1 MSGSSDLQGTLFQ
14 IKKLTAVVIIQRP
27 ISRESPRYRFIDS
40 AVLLLLAAAGRYST
54 VESATLKGA
63 MDSGGMPWFLCSLS
77 AVILILVL
85 ALRGIQRIYY
95 LLRGHSHMSL
105 SYRPRL
111 ETWKFFKTNNIPVL
125 DSSTRSVLDRTH
137 LYYKRIGTG
146 PKVIVHSNGVGT
158 DFFIWLPMMQ
168 NVLRCDPLFFEK
180 YTIIALAHR
189 GLFVS
194 DGDGP
199 SRVNITLRNCASDVQ
214 DVLKH
219 AGQNISP

>member
-1 MSGSSDLQGTLFQ
+1 VPIPKIDDS
-14 IKKLTAVVIIQRP
+14 IVEVQRP
-27 ISRESPRYRFIDS
+27 ISRESPAYRFIGPLTGWNS
-40 AVLLLLAAAGRYST
+40 RIFT
-54 VESATLKGA
+54 NPGA
-63 MDSGGMPWFLCSLS
+63 LVGTMDNGGMITFLCSYG
-77 AVILILVL
+77 AVALIVVL
-85 ALRGIQRIYY
+85 ALRGMQRIYY
-95 LLRGHSHMSL
+95 LLRGHTHKSL

-111 ETWKFFKTNNIPVL
+111 ETWEFFRRNNIPVKE
-125 DSSTRSVLDRTH
+125 SSTRSVLDRTH

-146 PKVIVHSNGVGT
+146 PKIIVHSNGVGT

-168 NVLRCDPLFFEK
+168 NVLRCDPSFFEK

-219 AGQNISP
+219 AGMNITPFIDCIIDLNMRPLLI